1 MTAATGQ
8 RPLPRDPLPRAAIE
22 ALVSGRHGDPFAVL
36 GPHRLDG
43 DRWIVRVFRPGVG
56 RALLIDAATGE
67 EIAELNR
74 IHRDGLFS
82 AMISR
87 PDCPHYR
94 LRFIEGDH
102 AFEEEDAYRF
112 PPVLGELDNHLFAEG
127 RHLRLYEKLGAH
139 PAMSEGISGTS
150 FAVFAPNASRV
161 SVVGDFNGWDGRR
174 HSMRKRQES
183 GLWEIFLPGIG
194 SGQLY
199 KYELLGP
206 HGELLPLKADPFGF
220 EQEQPPSTASR
231 IHGLPNPSWHDEAWR
246 AGAAGAHDIAAPIAI
261 YEVHLGSWRRGAH
274 NSFLD
279 YDALAATLVPYVKDM
294 GFTHIE
300 LLPITEHPFYG
311 SWGYQP
317 IGLFAPTARYGTPEA
332 FTRFV
337 ESCHAAGIGLIMDW
351 VPAHFPSDP
360 HGLGRFDGTA
370 LYEHQDPRQG
380 FHRDW
385 NTLIYNYGRREVANF
400 LLASALFWLE
410 RYHIDGLR
418 VDAVASM
425 LYLDYSRPPGEW
437 IPNIYGGREN
447 IDAVK
452 FIRDMN
458 TEIYA
463 ADPGAVTLAEESTAW
478 PRVSHPVHLGG
489 LGFGYKWNMGWMHD
503 TLDYMSRDPIH
514 RRYHHDRLTFG
525 LLYAFSENFI
535 LPLSH
540 DEVVHG
546 KRSILGRMPGDRW
559 QRFANL
565 RAYYA
570 FMWCHPGKKLIFMG
584 GEFGQEQE
592 WAHEHSLD
600 WHLIADPMHRSV
612 QDLVRELNRLYR
624 STPALHRLDSSPD
637 GFSWVDA
644 NDADNSVLS
653 FLRFAPSSPPV
664 LVVCNFTPV
673 VREGY
678 RVGVPVG
685 GYWRERINTDAA
697 CYGGSNVGNAGGLVA
712 EGTSCHNRPFSLRL
726 TLPPLATLI
735 FEHVAG

>member
-1 MTAATGQ
+1 
-8 RPLPRDPLPRAAIE
+8 
-22 ALVSGRHGDPFAVL
+22 V
-36 GPHRLDG
+36 
-43 DRWIVRVFRPGVG
+43 
-56 RALLIDAATGE
+56 
-67 EIAELNR
+67 
-74 IHRDGLFS
+74 
-82 AMISR
+82 
-87 PDCPHYR
+87 
-94 LRFIEGDH
+94 
-102 AFEEEDAYRF
+102 
-112 PPVLGELDNHLFAEG
+112 
-127 RHLRLYEKLGAH
+127 
-139 PAMSEGISGTS
+139 
-150 FAVFAPNASRV
+150 
-161 SVVGDFNGWDGRR
+161 
-174 HSMRKRQES
+174 
-183 GLWEIFLPGIG
+183 
-194 SGQLY
+194 LY

-220 EQEQPPSTASR
+220 EQELPPSTASR
-231 IHGLPNPSWHDEAWR
+231 IHGLPSHAWSDEDWR
-246 AGAAGAHDIAAPIAI
+246 AAAAAAHDITSPISI
-261 YEVHLGSWRRGAH
+261 YEVHLGSWRRGAY
-274 NSFLD
+274 NTFLD
-279 YDALAATLVPYVKDM
+279 YDALAETLVPYVKDM
-294 GFTHIE
+294 GFTHVE
-300 LLPITEHPFYG
+300 LLPVTEHPFYG

-317 IGLFAPTARYGTPEA
+317 IGLFAPTARHGSPQA
-332 FTRFV
+332 FARFV
-337 ESCHAAGIGLIMDW
+337 EACHRAGIGVIMDW
-351 VPAHFPSDP
+351 VPAHFPADP
-360 HGLGRFDGTA
+360 HGLGRFDGTS

-385 NTLIYNYGRREVANF
+385 NTLIYNFGRREVANF

-437 IPNIYGGREN
+437 VPNIHGGREN
-447 IDAVK
+447 IDAVR
-452 FIRDMN
+452 FLREMN
-458 TEIYA
+458 SEVYA
-463 ADPGAVTLAEESTAW
+463 ADPGAMTIAEESTAW

-584 GEFGQEQE
+584 SEFGQENE

-600 WHLIADPMHRSV
+600 WHLLADPLHRSV
-612 QDLVRELNRLYR
+612 QDLVRDLNWLYR
-624 STPALHRLDSSPD
+624 STPALHRLDTSPD

-644 NDADNSVLS
+644 NDGDNSVLS
-653 FLRFAPSSPPV
+653 FLRFAPDQPAV

-673 VREGY
+673 VRRDY
-678 RVGVPVG
+678 RVGVPAG

-697 CYGGSNVGNAGGLVA
+697 VYGGSNVGNAGGVVS

-735 FEHVAG
+735 FEHVA

>member
-1 MTAATGQ
+1 
-8 RPLPRDPLPRAAIE
+8 
-22 ALVSGRHGDPFAVL
+22 
-36 GPHRLDG
+36 
-43 DRWIVRVFRPGVG
+43 
-56 RALLIDAATGE
+56 
-67 EIAELNR
+67 
-74 IHRDGLFS
+74 
-82 AMISR
+82 
-87 PDCPHYR
+87 
-94 LRFIEGDH
+94 
-102 AFEEEDAYRF
+102 
-112 PPVLGELDNHLFAEG
+112 
-127 RHLRLYEKLGAH
+127 
-139 PAMSEGISGTS
+139 
-150 FAVFAPNASRV
+150 
-161 SVVGDFNGWDGRR
+161 
-174 HSMRKRQES
+174 
-183 GLWEIFLPGIG
+183 
-194 SGQLY
+194 
-199 KYELLGP
+199 
-206 HGELLPLKADPFGF
+206 
-220 EQEQPPSTASR
+220 
-231 IHGLPNPSWHDEAWR
+231 
-246 AGAAGAHDIAAPIAI
+246 
-261 YEVHLGSWRRGAH
+261 
-274 NSFLD
+274 
-279 YDALAATLVPYVKDM
+279 
-294 GFTHIE
+294 
-300 LLPITEHPFYG
+300 
-311 SWGYQP
+311 
-317 IGLFAPTARYGTPEA
+317 
-332 FTRFV
+332 
-337 ESCHAAGIGLIMDW
+337 
-351 VPAHFPSDP
+351 
-360 HGLGRFDGTA
+360 
-370 LYEHQDPRQG
+370 
-380 FHRDW
+380 
-385 NTLIYNYGRREVANF
+385 
-400 LLASALFWLE
+400 
-410 RYHIDGLR
+410 
-418 VDAVASM
+418 
-425 LYLDYSRPPGEW
+425 
-437 IPNIYGGREN
+437 
-447 IDAVK
+447 
-452 FIRDMN
+452 MN

-612 QDLVRELNRLYR
+612 QDLVRELKRLYR

-697 CYGGSNVGNAGGLVA
+697 CFGGSNVGNAGGLVA

>member
-1 MTAATGQ
+1 MVLTQDELKSLVELKTRSPHHLLGMHPQGNGAGLVARALRPDAARIELEPVHEKDKPAIQLTRIPKTHVFEGTTAGANKVYAYDLVITDEKGNVH
-8 RPLPRDPLPRAAIE
+8 RTRDPYSFLPT
-22 ALVSGRHGDPFAVL
+22 LS
-36 GPHRLDG
+36 
-43 DRWIVRVFRPGVG
+43 
-56 RALLIDAATGE
+56 
-67 EIAELNR
+67 
-74 IHRDGLFS
+74 
-82 AMISR
+82 
-87 PDCPHYR
+87 
-94 LRFIEGDH
+94 EGDL
-102 AFEEEDAYRF
+102 Y
-112 PPVLGELDNHLFAEG
+112 LFGKGDE
-127 RHLRLYEKLGAH
+127 RRIYDKLGSQLRTIDGVA
-139 PAMSEGISGTS
+139 GVS
-150 FAVFAPNASRV
+150 FAVWAPNAQRV
-161 SVVGDFNGWDGRR
+161 SVVGDFNNWDGRY
-174 HSMRKRQES
+174 HQMRSLGSS
-183 GLWEIFLPGIG
+183 GVWEIFIPGVTDG
-194 SGQLY
+194 AHY
-199 KYELLGP
+199 KYEIRTAQG
-206 HGELLPLKADPFGF
+206 HIKLKTDPFVFFF
-220 EQEQPPSTASR
+220 ETPPKNAAIVWNTNKFEWS
-231 IHGLPNPSWHDEAWR
+231 DEKWLSER
-246 AGAAGAHDIAAPIAI
+246 QQRDTLRSPLSI
-261 YEVHLGSWRRGAH
+261 YEVHLGSWRKKSMGESLSYRE
-274 NSFLD
+274 
-279 YDALAATLVPYVKDM
+279 LAEPLVKYVKEM
-294 GFTHIE
+294 GFTHVE
-300 LLPITEHPFYG
+300 FMPVAEHAFYP
-311 SWGYQP
+311 SWGYQVT
-317 IGLFAPTARYGTPEA
+317 GFYAPSSRYGPPEDFQFLVNA
-332 FTRFV
+332 LH
-337 ESCHAAGIGLIMDW
+337 EAGIGVIVDW
-351 VPAHFPSDP
+351 VPAHFPRDDWA
-360 HGLGRFDGTA
+360 LARFDGTA
-370 LYEHQDPRQG
+370 LYEHEDPRKGAHQ
-380 FHRDW
+380 DW
-385 NTLIYNYGRREVANF
+385 GTLIFNFGRHEVNNFLVAN
-400 LLASALFWLE
+400 ALFWCE
-410 RYHIDGLR
+410 RFHIDGLR

-673 VREGY
+673 VRESY

>member
-1 MTAATGQ
+1 
-8 RPLPRDPLPRAAIE
+8 
-22 ALVSGRHGDPFAVL
+22 V
-36 GPHRLDG
+36 
-43 DRWIVRVFRPGVG
+43 
-56 RALLIDAATGE
+56 
-67 EIAELNR
+67 
-74 IHRDGLFS
+74 
-82 AMISR
+82 
-87 PDCPHYR
+87 
-94 LRFIEGDH
+94 
-102 AFEEEDAYRF
+102 
-112 PPVLGELDNHLFAEG
+112 
-127 RHLRLYEKLGAH
+127 
-139 PAMSEGISGTS
+139 SEGLAGTS

-174 HSMRKRQES
+174 HPMRKRQES
-183 GLWEIFLPGIG
+183 GLWEIFLPALDRGV
-194 SGQLY
+194 LY

-220 EQEQPPSTASR
+220 EQELPPSTASR
-231 IHGLPNPSWHDEAWR
+231 IHGLPSHSWSDEDWR
-246 AGAAGAHDIAAPIAI
+246 AAAAAAHDITSPISI
-261 YEVHLGSWRRGAH
+261 YEVHLGSWRRGAY
-274 NSFLD
+274 NTFLD
-279 YDALAATLVPYVKDM
+279 YDALAETLVPYVKDM
-294 GFTHIE
+294 GFTHVE
-300 LLPITEHPFYG
+300 LLPVTEHPFYG

-317 IGLFAPTARYGTPEA
+317 IGLFAPTARHGSPQA
-332 FTRFV
+332 FARFV
-337 ESCHAAGIGLIMDW
+337 EACHRAGIGVIMDW
-351 VPAHFPSDP
+351 VPAHFPADP
-360 HGLGRFDGTA
+360 HGLGRFDGTS

-385 NTLIYNYGRREVANF
+385 NTLIYNFGRREVANF

-437 IPNIYGGREN
+437 VPNIHGGREN
-447 IDAVK
+447 IDAVR
-452 FIRDMN
+452 FLREMN
-458 TEIYA
+458 SEVYA
-463 ADPGAVTLAEESTAW
+463 ADPGAMTIAEESTAW

-584 GEFGQEQE
+584 SEFGQENE

-600 WHLIADPMHRSV
+600 WHLLADPLHRSV
-612 QDLVRELNRLYR
+612 QDLVRDLNWLYR
-624 STPALHRLDSSPD
+624 STPALHRLDTSPD

-644 NDADNSVLS
+644 NDGDNSVLS
-653 FLRFAPSSPPV
+653 FLRFAPDQPAV

-673 VREGY
+673 VRRDY
-678 RVGVPVG
+678 RVGVPAG

-697 CYGGSNVGNAGGLVA
+697 VYGGSNVGNAGGVVS

-735 FEHVAG
+735 FEHVA